1 MVSLVSQSTRDAMS
15 RIYTYLNSISS
26 GQPINFEAFAKELK
40 KHGKG
45 AGYLFDTFSTSKIGK
60 SSYQVAVL
68 REDRF
73 AELIREHAPSEVTGR
88 IGAAF
93 DGSSH
98 AAAVSGSLLIT
109 RSVVHPHPSVVLLSK
124 HGWEAPNTLRPAA
137 LLVENLEN
145 FLALKQTVDI
155 LADCGVAEQSESFDV
170 IFSAGNQIT
179 NRLNMPFLSQYQRLY
194 CLFDVDLGGLTM
206 YRTLLRGLPDGHRVV
221 FVYPDDIADR
231 LSASKYSLNE
241 QTRQDL
247 LEFVGLSKE
256 TNELIGLMRDSQKAL
271 EQETYLMSTTTRD

>member
-1 MVSLVSQSTRDAMS
+1 MS
-15 RIYTYLNSISS
+15 RIYSYLNSIRS

-40 KHGKG
+40 KYGKG
-45 AGYLFDTFSTSKIGK
+45 AGYLFDTFSTSKIGR

-88 IGAAF
+88 IGAALN
-93 DGSSH
+93 GHSH

-109 RSVVHPHPSVVLLSK
+109 RSVVHPHPSVVLLSE
-124 HGWEAPNTLRPAA
+124 HGWIVPNTLRPTA

-145 FLALKQTVDI
+145 FLALKQTIDI
-155 LADCGVAEQSESFDV
+155 LANCGVADPCEDFDV

-194 CLFDVDLGGLTM
+194 CLFDADLGGLIM
-206 YRTLLRGLPDGHRVV
+206 YRTLLKGLPGGHQVV
-221 FVYPDDIADR
+221 FLYPNDIAHR
-231 LSASKYSLNE
+231 LSASRYSIN
-241 QTRQDL
+241 QYTRQAL

-256 TNELIGLMRDSQKAL
+256 TDELIGLMRGSQRAL
-271 EQETYLMSTTTRD
+271 EQETYLISATTGN

>member
-1 MVSLVSQSTRDAMS
+1 MS

-45 AGYLFDTFSTSKIGK
+45 AGYLFDTFSASKIGK

-73 AELIREHAPSEVTGR
+73 AELIREHALSEFAGR

-93 DGSSH
+93 DGNSH
-98 AAAVSGSLLIT
+98 AAAVSSSLLIT
-109 RSVVHPHPSVVLLSK
+109 RSVLHPHPSVVLLSK
-124 HGWEAPNTLRPAA
+124 DGWEAPNTLQPAA

-155 LADCGVAEQSESFDV
+155 LADCGVAEQSENFDV

-194 CLFDVDLGGLTM
+194 CLFDVDLGGLIM
-206 YRTLLRGLPDGHRVV
+206 YRTLLKGLPDGHRVV
-221 FVYPDDIADR
+221 FVYPDDIAHR
-231 LSASKYSLNE
+231 LTASKYSLNQ

-247 LEFVGLSKE
+247 PEFIGLSKE
-256 TNELIGLMRDSQKAL
+256 TNELIGLMRDSRKAL